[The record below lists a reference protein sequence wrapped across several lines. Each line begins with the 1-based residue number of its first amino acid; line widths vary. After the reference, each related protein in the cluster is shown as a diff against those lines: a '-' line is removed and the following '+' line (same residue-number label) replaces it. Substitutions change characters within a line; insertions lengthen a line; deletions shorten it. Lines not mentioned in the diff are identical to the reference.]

1 MTPDTSN
8 VKIGHEIRDGS
19 DSKKVL
25 PIFYEDSN
33 KKKIGHKIRDDS
45 DNIKVLPISHEDS

>member
-8 VKIGHEIRDGS
+8 VKIGHEVRDGS

-25 PIFYEDSN
+25 PIFYEDRN
-33 KKKIGHKIRDDS
+33 KNKIGHEKRDGS
-45 DNIKVLPISHEDS
+45 DNIKVLPIFHEDS